1 MAKKVAIS
9 ITMDGD
15 VLRSL
20 DNALRETQSKELAL
34 ARIRSNSS
42 SQIEQIVN
50 EWDLERP

>member
-20 DNALRETQSKELAL
+20 DNALRETQGKELARG
-34 ARIRSNSS
+34 RIRSNRSS
-42 SQIEQIVN
+42 LIEQIVN
-50 EWDLERP
+50 EWVLERP